1 MDRGRAVEMAISGRV
16 AYLET
21 GRWGRAIVSLDLR
34 TGARRHVAT
43 VPRIPGE
50 LVVSPDGRALAT
62 VAYHPYGM
70 SHAVVIRPGARR
82 GLMDARVKAE
92 IADRLA
98 RSGKRRMAPHR
109 RPLDAMSPLLT
120 AA

>member
-1 MDRGRAVEMAISGRV
+1 
-16 AYLET
+16 
-21 GRWGRAIVSLDLR
+21 
-34 TGARRHVAT
+34 
-43 VPRIPGE
+43 
-50 LVVSPDGRALAT
+50 
-62 VAYHPYGM
+62 M

-92 IADRLA
+92 MADRLA